1 MPMEDFREFINSNKD
16 MKKMNDGGMMRPMQP
31 MAEALAEKG
40 RFGDTML
47 VHMNPVEV
55 QGLASLV
62 PNGQLTINPDTG
74 QPEAFLPLLLGLLGS
89 GLGSAGLLG
98 GNALLLGAL
107 GSGIGTTVETGSLKK
122 GIQAGLMR
130 CLGGGLS

>member
-1 MPMEDFREFINSNKD
+1 MPMEDFREFINSNKN

-62 PNGQLTINPDTG
+62 PNGQLTIN
-74 QPEAFLPLLLGLLGS
+74 QIQV
-89 GLGSAGLLG
+89 
-98 GNALLLGAL
+98 N
-107 GSGIGTTVETGSLKK
+107 LKHFYH
-122 GIQAGLMR
+122 
-130 CLGGGLS
+130 CC